1 MNITPYFKIRK
12 QGFTLIELLVAAAI
26 GMVTTMTA
34 GHVLTSQIDATQ
46 RINRKEN
53 LRNNWVKANK
63 FITSEIH
70 QSIKVSEIA
79 SEQDRINCDLRN
91 DQIRLVVHFPRAKK
105 IIPAI
110 YYISNDE
117 GIWDGL
123 VLRRCGPDIDNLGN
137 YTEIVSD
144 GIIIN
149 KLRSQNTGFTTSIQG
164 NKLVQFNISLD
175 GLDSARYQQQGGAR
189 SRLQTV
195 LLKPDESMICLEP
208 SKGLINGRKI
218 NLTADA
224 NNYAFEDNDNTLICG
239 HGGGDTIRGGNGDD
253 VIEAGGTI
261 ASDINGGN
269 GDDRLIGSEG
279 DDLIRGGNGDDILIG
294 LGGND
299 TLQGGTGKNLFI
311 TGIDDKSISCNHD
324 EVVGVEDS
332 YNIVFFK
339 ENIEK
344 YTLSQPCN
352 KAECRVMKNNTSNT
366 KVTNILLGDT
376 LVFADRV
383 IHLEQGEEGNFL
395 PIDREACNTEVTTLE
410 PPVQEDN
417 PEDDPRWTPLLEGVR
432 IGLRIVNTIKERYTL
447 QSQRRFIDGW
457 TRNVDR
463 LLSDLPEDIRQKFC
477 FRPAV
482 RPWTGRR
489 NGRILPTT
497 YTPQLIFTPRIN
509 NRCEWMATQ
518 GNGLINLTAIKPST
532 RILHTRAQITI
543 PKEQEGVMY
552 RSCNLHQIRWWRTV
566 PEGRFYEARGC

>member
-26 GMVTTMTA
+26 GIVTTMTA

-218 NLTADA
+218 NLTTDA

-339 ENIEK
+339 ENNEK

-383 IHLEQGEEGNFL
+383 IHLEQGEEGNFF
-395 PIDREACNTEVTTLE
+395 PIDEEACNTEVITLE
-410 PPVQEDN
+410 PPVQEIN
-417 PEDDPRWTPLLEGVR
+417 PENDPRWIPLLEGAR
-432 IGLRIVNTIKERYTL
+432 IGFRIVNAIIETYTQ
-447 QSQRRFIDGW
+447 QSRQRFVDEWI
-457 TRNVDR
+457 RNVDAHI
-463 LLSDLPEDIRQKFC
+463 SDLPPDVRQKFC
-477 FRPAV
+477 FL
-482 RPWTGRR
+482 RR
-489 NGRILPTT
+489 IDPYQREDENGQP
-497 YTPQLIFTPRIN
+497 YTEYSGKFIFTLRIN
-509 NRCEWMATQ
+509 NRCNFGTTH
-518 GNGLINLTAIKPST
+518 GNGILSTTQIKPTSIRLRST
-532 RILHTRAQITI
+532 GSIRF
-543 PKEQEGVMY
+543 PKEGNSY
-552 RSCNLHQIRWWRTV
+552 RWCNLHFRHLWDPLNDGHFR
-566 PEGRFYEARGC
+566 EARGC